1 MTFRADPGEVRR
13 ALPEDNRTNRRS
25 HAFRCQV
32 FSQIYLLDQGPT
44 VGFQVKPNVQ
54 EHFSRDGEDW
64 QEGSLL
70 ELDKAICIIWPNI
83 FCIIWPNIFCII
95 WLIWFCMKWPNICTV
110 HSVVWSLYEVFK
122 EWYFHSKD
130 DINASSFT
138 DIFDVV
144 DVCSR
149 HGSFLMTRLMA
160 NLPYY

>member
-64 QEGSLL
+64 QEGSLI
-70 ELDKAICIIWPNI
+70 ELNKAICIIWPNI
-83 FCIIWPNIFCII
+83 FSMIWPKLFLYEMTRYMYIMLCDALSHVLPWKGSVVDFQG
-95 WLIWFCMKWPNICTV
+95 KPNIQE
-110 HSVVWSLYEVFK
+110 HFPRDGENWQEGSLLELNKAFSNVWL
-122 EWYFHSKD
+122 
-130 DINASSFT
+130 
-138 DIFDVV
+138 DIFA
-144 DVCSR
+144 S
-149 HGSFLMTRLMA
+149 
-160 NLPYY
+160 